1 MLNLFEYQNKETFKG
16 NYSELGNFLD
26 EIWNRREHSNFYEID
41 DSEKVEVQRFIHFVH
56 KTKEIKSNKYVGVI
70 HFEGQKINLFP
81 KIFYDSERTYGI
93 KEINAI
99 QLHILWYLSYC
110 RKLKFPN
117 FKTSLGS
124 LKNDFFEILIYLFA
138 KYTRELLSNS
148 IFQQYEE
155 IERDVHNIKGRLNTT
170 KYITENLAKARWYK
184 VCCIYDS
191 FVMDNK
197 FNRIV
202 KYVSQLLLNVSTN
215 TENKKYLREIL
226 FILDEVSDEKSTA
239 NECMNIK
246 FNPMYSDFETV
257 RDYCTLFLSNS
268 ISIDYKNDLKLFAFL
283 LPMEYLFEDFV
294 FGFINKEL
302 NDIKVKSQVTSVH
315 LDEGKI
321 FGLKPDLC
329 VSTAT
334 KKFIADTKYKIVYSN
349 KNDPKNGISQ
359 NDLYQMV
366 AYAIRFEIQDI
377 VLLYPN
383 MLKTRQNGMSDMQI
397 LDKLAMDKQINISSY
412 QLPIINYELF
422 DTESDFSNVE
432 LSELFKK
439 QNQDLKI
446 RLRDVFDTNP
456 LY

>member
-1 MLNLFEYQNKETFKG
+1 MINLFEYQNKEILKG
-16 NYSELGNFLD
+16 NYSGLENFLD
-26 EIWNRREHSNFYEID
+26 DIWNKRERSFFYGME
-41 DSEKVEVQRFIHFVH
+41 DSEKVEVQRFVQFIH
-56 KTKEIKSNKYVGVI
+56 KTKEIKANKYIGVI
-70 HFEGQKINLFP
+70 HFEGQKVNLLP
-81 KIFYDSERTYGI
+81 KIFYDSNRVYGT

-99 QLHILWYLSYC
+99 QQHILWYLSYC

-117 FKTSLGS
+117 FNSSLGS

-138 KYTRELLSNS
+138 KYTRALLSNS

-155 IERDVHNIKGRLNTT
+155 VDREVHNIKGRLNTST
-170 KYITENLAKARWYK
+170 YITQNLSKGHWHK
-184 VCCIYDS
+184 VSCTYDS

-202 KYVSQLLLNVSTN
+202 KYVAQLLFNVSSN
-215 TENKKYLREIL
+215 FENRKYLREIL
-226 FILDEVSDEKSTA
+226 FILDEVSDEKASA
-239 NECMNIK
+239 NDCANIV
-246 FNPMYSDFETV
+246 FNPMYSEFETI

-302 NDIKVKSQVTSVH
+302 KKISVKSQLSSVH

-329 VSTAT
+329 IVTPS
-334 KKFIADTKYKIVYSN
+334 KSFIADTKYKIAYSD

-359 NDLYQMV
+359 SDLYQMV
-366 AYAIRFEIQDI
+366 AYAIRFNIQDI

-383 MLKTRQNGMSDMQI
+383 MLKSKHNGMSGMQI

-412 QLPIINYELF
+412 QLPIINYKLF
-422 DTESDFSNVE
+422 DTESDFRNVE
-432 LSELFKK
+432 LTNLFKK
-439 QNQDLKI
+439 QSDDLKI
-446 RLRDVFDTNP
+446 KLGDIFADP
-456 LY
+456 IA

>member
-1 MLNLFEYQNKETFKG
+1 MLNLFEYQNKVTFKG
-16 NYSELGNFLD
+16 NYSGLENFLD
-26 EIWNRREHSNFYEID
+26 EIWNKRERNNFYEMD
-41 DSEKVEVQRFIHFVH
+41 DSAKVEVQRFIQFIH

-70 HFEGQKINLFP
+70 HFEGQKLNLLP
-81 KIFYDSERTYGI
+81 KIFYDSERDYDT

-99 QLHILWYLSYC
+99 QQHILWYLSYC

-117 FKTSLGS
+117 FKSSLGS

-155 IERDVHNIKGRLNTT
+155 VEREVHNIKGRLNTST
-170 KYITENLAKARWYK
+170 YITENLSKAHWHK
-184 VCCIYDS
+184 VSCTYDS

-202 KYVSQLLLNVSTN
+202 KYVTQLLFNVSSN
-215 TENKKYLREIL
+215 FENKKYLREIL
-226 FILDEVSDEKSTA
+226 FILDDVTDEKASA
-239 NECMNIK
+239 IECSNIV
-246 FNPMYSDFETV
+246 FNPMYKDFETI

-283 LPMEYLFEDFV
+283 LPMEYLFEDFI

-302 NDIKVKSQVTSVH
+302 NEINVKSQVSSTH

-329 VSTAT
+329 ISTST
-334 KKFIADTKYKIVYSN
+334 KRFIADTKYKIVYSD
-349 KNDPKNGISQ
+349 KSDPKNGISQ

-366 AYAIRFEIQDI
+366 AYAIRFDIQDI

-383 MLKTRQNGMSDMQI
+383 MLKSRQDGMSGLQI
-397 LDKLAMDKQINISSY
+397 LDKLAMDKQINISSH
-412 QLPIINYELF
+412 QVPIINYELF
-422 DTESDFSNVE
+422 DTESDFRNVE
-432 LSELFKK
+432 LSKLFKK
-439 QNQDLKI
+439 QNEELKNK
-446 RLRDVFDTNP
+446 LRDVFDANP
-456 LY
+456 S

>member
-1 MLNLFEYQNKETFKG
+1 MINLFEYQNKEIFNG
-16 NYSELGNFLD
+16 NYSGLENFLD
-26 EIWNRREHSNFYEID
+26 DIWNKRERNFFYGIE
-41 DSEKVEVQRFIHFVH
+41 DSEKIEVQRFVQFIH
-56 KTKEIKSNKYVGVI
+56 KTKEIKSNNYFGVI
-70 HFEGQKINLFP
+70 HFEGQNVNLLP
-81 KIFYDSERTYGI
+81 KIFYDSNRVYGT

-99 QLHILWYLSYC
+99 QQHILWYLSYC

-117 FKTSLGS
+117 FKSSLGS

-138 KYTRELLSNS
+138 KYTRKLLSNS

-155 IERDVHNIKGRLNTT
+155 VDREIYNIKGRLNTAT
-170 KYITENLAKARWYK
+170 YITQNLSKGNWHK
-184 VCCIYDS
+184 VSCTYDS

-202 KYVSQLLLNVSTN
+202 KYVVQLLFNVSSN
-215 TENKKYLREIL
+215 FENRKYLREIL
-226 FILDEVSDEKSTA
+226 FILDEVRDEKASA
-239 NECMNIK
+239 NDCASIV
-246 FNPMYSDFETV
+246 FNPMYSEFETI

-283 LPMEYLFEDFV
+283 LPMEHLFEDFV

-302 NDIKVKSQVTSVH
+302 KEISVKSQISSVH

-329 VSTAT
+329 IAT
-334 KKFIADTKYKIVYSN
+334 SSKDFIADTKYKIAYSD

-359 NDLYQMV
+359 SDLYQMV
-366 AYAIRFEIQDI
+366 AYAIRFNIQDI

-383 MLKTRQNGMSDMQI
+383 MLKTKQNGMSGMQI

-422 DTESDFSNVE
+422 DTESDFRNVE
-432 LSELFKK
+432 LTKLFK
-439 QNQDLKI
+439 QQSDDLKI
-446 RLRDVFDTNP
+446 ELADIFADP
-456 LY
+456 IA

>member
-1 MLNLFEYQNKETFKG
+1 MINLFEYQNKEIFNG
-16 NYSELGNFLD
+16 NYSGLENFLD
-26 EIWNRREHSNFYEID
+26 DIWNKRERNFFYGIE
-41 DSEKVEVQRFIHFVH
+41 DSEKIEVQRFVQFIH
-56 KTKEIKSNKYVGVI
+56 KTKEIKSNNYFGVI
-70 HFEGQKINLFP
+70 HFEGQNVNLLP
-81 KIFYDSERTYGI
+81 KIFYDSNRVYGT

-99 QLHILWYLSYC
+99 QQHILWYLSYC

-117 FKTSLGS
+117 FKSSLGS

-138 KYTRELLSNS
+138 KYTRKLLSNS

-155 IERDVHNIKGRLNTT
+155 VDREIYNIKGRLNTAT
-170 KYITENLAKARWYK
+170 YITQNLSKGNWHK
-184 VCCIYDS
+184 VSCTYDS

-202 KYVSQLLLNVSTN
+202 KYVVQLLFNVSSN
-215 TENKKYLREIL
+215 FENRKYLREIL
-226 FILDEVSDEKSTA
+226 FILDEVRDEKASA
-239 NECMNIK
+239 NDCASIV
-246 FNPMYSDFETV
+246 FNPMYSEFETI

-283 LPMEYLFEDFV
+283 LPMEHLFEDFV

-302 NDIKVKSQVTSVH
+302 KEISVKSQISSVH

-329 VSTAT
+329 IAT
-334 KKFIADTKYKIVYSN
+334 PSKYFIADTKYKIAYSD

-359 NDLYQMV
+359 SDLYQMV
-366 AYAIRFEIQDI
+366 AYAIRFNIQDI

-383 MLKTRQNGMSDMQI
+383 MLKTKQNGMSGMQI

-422 DTESDFSNVE
+422 DTESDFRNVE
-432 LSELFKK
+432 LTKLFK
-439 QNQDLKI
+439 QQSDDLKI
-446 RLRDVFDTNP
+446 ELVDIFADP
-456 LY
+456 IA

>member
-1 MLNLFEYQNKETFKG
+1 MLNLFEYQNKVTFKG
-16 NYSELGNFLD
+16 NYFGLENFLD
-26 EIWNRREHSNFYEID
+26 EIWNKRERSNFYEID
-41 DSEKVEVQRFIHFVH
+41 DYEKVEVQRFVQFIH
-56 KTKEIKSNKYVGVI
+56 KTEEIKSNKYVGVI
-70 HFEGQKINLFP
+70 HFEGQKLNLLP
-81 KIFYDSERTYGI
+81 KIFYDSERAYDTKG
-93 KEINAI
+93 INAI
-99 QLHILWYLSYC
+99 QQHILWYLSYC

-117 FKTSLGS
+117 FKSTLGS

-155 IERDVHNIKGRLNTT
+155 IERDVHNIKGRLNTSA
-170 KYITENLAKARWYK
+170 YISENLSKAHWHK
-184 VCCIYDS
+184 VSCTYDS

-202 KYVSQLLLNVSTN
+202 KYVTQLLFNVSSN
-215 TENKKYLREIL
+215 FENKKYLGEIL
-226 FILDEVSDEKSTA
+226 FILDDVSDEKASA
-239 NECMNIK
+239 IECSSIV
-246 FNPMYSDFETV
+246 FNPMYKEFETI

-294 FGFINKEL
+294 FGFIYREL
-302 NDIKVKSQVTSVH
+302 NEINVKSQANSTH

-329 VSTAT
+329 ISTAT
-334 KKFIADTKYKIVYSN
+334 KRFIADTKYKIVYSD
-349 KNDPKNGISQ
+349 KKDPKNGISQ

-366 AYAIRFEIQDI
+366 AYAIRFDIQDI

-383 MLKTRQNGMSDMQI
+383 MLKTRQNEMSGMQI
-397 LDKLAMDKQINISSY
+397 LDKLAMDKQINISSH

-422 DTESDFSNVE
+422 DTESDFKNIE

-439 QNQDLKI
+439 QNEELKI
-446 RLRDVFDTNP
+446 KLRNVFEANP
-456 LY
+456 S

>member
-1 MLNLFEYQNKETFKG
+1 MLNLFEYQNKVTFKG
-16 NYSELGNFLD
+16 DYSELENFLD
-26 EIWNRREHSNFYEID
+26 EIWNKRERNNFYETD
-41 DSEKVEVQRFIHFVH
+41 DSEKVEVQRFVQFIH

-70 HFEGQKINLFP
+70 HFEGQKVNLLP
-81 KIFYDSERTYGI
+81 KIFYDSERVYDT

-99 QLHILWYLSYC
+99 QQHILWYLSYC

-117 FKTSLGS
+117 FKSSLGS

-155 IERDVHNIKGRLNTT
+155 VEREVHNIKGRLNTSA
-170 KYITENLAKARWYK
+170 YITENLSKAHWHK
-184 VCCIYDS
+184 VSCTYDS

-202 KYVSQLLLNVSTN
+202 KYVTQLLYNVSSN
-215 TENKKYLREIL
+215 FENKKYLREIL
-226 FILDEVSDEKSTA
+226 FILDEVSDEKTSA
-239 NECMNIK
+239 IECSNIV
-246 FNPMYSDFETV
+246 FNPMYKEFETI

-268 ISIDYKNDLKLFAFL
+268 ISIDYKDDLKLFAFL

-302 NDIKVKSQVTSVH
+302 NEINVKSQVSSIH

-329 VSTAT
+329 ISTSR
-334 KKFIADTKYKIVYSN
+334 KKFIADTKYKIVYSDN
-349 KNDPKNGISQ
+349 HDLKNGISQ

-366 AYAIRFEIQDI
+366 AYAIRFDIQDI

-383 MLKTRQNGMSDMQI
+383 MLRCRQNGVSGMQI
-397 LDKLAMDKQINISSY
+397 LDKLAMDKQINISSH

-422 DTESDFSNVE
+422 DTESDFRNVE
-432 LSELFKK
+432 LSKLFKK
-439 QNQDLKI
+439 QNEELKI
-446 RLRDVFDTNP
+446 KLRDVFDANP
-456 LY
+456 S